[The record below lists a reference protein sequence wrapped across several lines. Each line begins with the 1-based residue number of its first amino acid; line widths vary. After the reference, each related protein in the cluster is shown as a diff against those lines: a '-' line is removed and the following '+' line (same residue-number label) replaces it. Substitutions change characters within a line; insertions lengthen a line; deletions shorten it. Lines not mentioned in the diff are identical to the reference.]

1 MKRAGSANVTLVA
14 ISGVQIG
21 KTLIALLKCRW
32 KFNFAEVLFIT
43 TARLPSRLLGIKVEK
58 PRFSSLNSIDAYSYY
73 CIYGLYN
80 HIETTHCLIV
90 QADSCITYAS
100 KWSEDFLNYDYI
112 GAPWP
117 IKADAYIDP
126 FGVHQ
131 RVGNGGFSLRSR
143 KLLNVPNEIDIPWD
157 PNNSEFYKHM
167 GANSFSEDGNICVHN
182 RHLYEKMGCK
192 FAPLEIALQ
201 FAKELPV
208 PEYDGSITFGYH
220 KYK

>member
-1 MKRAGSANVTLVA
+1 MTEYDFENVTLVCV
-14 ISGVQIG
+14 SGVKRFLSLFSLIKSAKQI
-21 KTLIALLKCRW
+21 
-32 KFNFAEVLFIT
+32 KFSRIVFVT
-43 TARLPSRLLGIKVEK
+43 TKIPPLRICKFSIEK
-58 PRFSSLNSIDAYSYY
+58 PHNSKLDSLNSYSHY
-73 CIYGLYN
+73 CIYQLGK
-80 HIETTHCLIV
+80 HISTEFCLLI
-90 QADSCITYAS
+90 QADSGI
-100 KWSEDFLNYDYI
+100 LNKEAWRMEFFEYDYI

-117 IKADAYIDP
+117 IKENAYVDP

-157 PNNSEFYKHM
+157 PNVLDFYKHM

-192 FAPLEIALQ
+192 FAPLEIALK

-208 PEYDGSITFGYH
+208 PEYDGSKTFGYH
-220 KYK
+220 KYR